1 LITHITEQDL
11 WHKAKETGT
20 YVHKS
25 LESDGFIHCSNLDQ
39 VIKVANYL
47 FKGQENLLL
56 LYIDEKK
63 VNSKIVYED
72 LYNAG
77 EKYPH
82 IYGPLNIDAVVE
94 VHDFIPKEDGTFQL
108 PEK

>member
-1 LITHITEQDL
+1 LITHITKQDL

-39 VIKVANYL
+39 VIKVA
-47 FKGQENLLL
+47 
-56 LYIDEKK
+56 YIDEKK

-94 VHDFIPKEDGTFQL
+94 VHDFIPKEDWDLSVTRKIIGGNF
-108 PEK
+108 